1 MLRAGIEGGA
11 MSGITI
17 TRAQMD
23 DLDVVE
29 ALLEREQLLLD
40 GLREHVDHLLVARS
54 GNRVIGCAGLEVY
67 GDAGLLRSVAVEA
80 EHRSSGAGS
89 ALTRAAL
96 DEAARSGIA
105 VVYLFTKSAER
116 FFPRFGFEIVDRAD
130 VPATVQSSVEF
141 AHVRCAG
148 AVVMRKIL
156 AAR

>member
-1 MLRAGIEGGA
+1 VLRAGIEGGA

-29 ALLEREQLLLD
+29 ALLERAQLLPD
-40 GLREHVDHLLVARS
+40 GLRQHADHLFVARV
-54 GNRVIGCAGLEVY
+54 GNRVVGCAGLEVY
-67 GDAGLLRSVAVEA
+67 GDAALLRSVAVEA
-80 EHRSSGAGS
+80 EHRSSGVGG

-96 DEAARSGIA
+96 DEAARSGVA
-105 VVYLFTKSAER
+105 VLYLFTKTAER
-116 FFPRFGFEIVDRAD
+116 FFPRFGFDIVDRAG

-141 AHVRCAG
+141 AHACCAG
-148 AVVMRKIL
+148 AVVMRKMI